1 MNIQP
6 VSTTENKLIRLKLA
20 SETNMLAHLGIEITE
35 IGADY
40 IVGKMPVDERTKQPF
55 GFLHGGASV
64 VLAESL
70 GSIGANHFVD
80 QEKFQ
85 CVGLEINANHIRPV
99 QQGFVYGTAKAIH
112 LGKSTQIWEIKITN
126 ETQQLVCIS
135 RITMAVMA
143 KS

>member
-1 MNIQP
+1 M
-6 VSTTENKLIRLKLA
+6 LLKLA

-35 IGADY
+35 IGTDY
-40 IVGKMPVDERTKQPF
+40 IVGKMPVDDRTKQPY

-80 QEKFQ
+80 QEKYY
-85 CVGLEINANHIRPV
+85 CVGLEINANHLRPV
-99 QQGFVYGTAKAIH
+99 QSGYVIGKAQAIH
-112 LGKSTQIWEIKITN
+112 LGKTTQIWEIKITN
-126 ETQQLVCIS
+126 EAQKLVCIS
-135 RITMAVMA
+135 RLTMAVIA

>member
-1 MNIQP
+1 M
-6 VSTTENKLIRLKLA
+6 LLKLA

-35 IGADY
+35 IGKDY
-40 IVGKMPVDERTKQPF
+40 IVGKMPVDDRTKQPY

-80 QEKFQ
+80 QEKYY
-85 CVGLEINANHIRPV
+85 CVGLEINANHLRPV
-99 QQGFVYGTAKAIH
+99 QSGYVIGKAQAIH
-112 LGKSTQIWEIKITN
+112 LGKTTQIWEIKITN
-126 ETQQLVCIS
+126 EAQKLVCIS
-135 RITMAVMA
+135 RLTMAVIA

>member
-1 MNIQP
+1 M
-6 VSTTENKLIRLKLA
+6 LLKLA

-35 IGADY
+35 IGTAY
-40 IVGKMPVDERTKQPF
+40 IVGKMPVDDRTKQPY

-80 QEKFQ
+80 QEKYY
-85 CVGLEINANHIRPV
+85 CVGLEINANHLRPV
-99 QQGFVYGTAKAIH
+99 QSGYVIGKAQAIH
-112 LGKSTQIWEIKITN
+112 LGKTTQIWEIKITN
-126 ETQQLVCIS
+126 EAQKLVCIS
-135 RITMAVMA
+135 RLTMAVIA